1 MKIQPMRDPSSQRE
15 GIFNGFGGP
24 RPRNFGASVR
34 PRKAWKAAGLMVPG
48 FLLCGVALGDYIE
61 KHFKVEAHPVITLH
75 NPNGTVVVKAWTKP
89 EVMVVATRASDQV
102 EVDSTQT
109 GNRVDIMTH
118 PVSANAA
125 PDGLRADFE
134 IRVPED
140 AELQIHDDTGAVTVN
155 SVLGDMNVETV
166 GAGVDLA
173 DAAGYLTVKTID
185 GPFQCERCAGR
196 IEVSSISG
204 NFRLTDLRSYQVRA
218 QTSKGNILFS
228 GEFMPNGMYELKNYS
243 GVIEVRFSPGDSF
256 DLSATSL
263 KGKVNN
269 EAKLSPPSHQQHFY
283 SKFNNSLFGSFNAGR
298 AKVELSSFDGTINI
312 LKRN

>member
-1 MKIQPMRDPSSQRE
+1 MNTQPMRPQSPVSGKCRYRFA
-15 GIFNGFGGP
+15 GPFNGKFSS
-24 RPRNFGASVR
+24 GAKRSIR
-34 PRKAWKAAGLMVPG
+34 WKTAGLVIPG
-48 FLLCGVALGDYIE
+48 LILCSAAFADHIE
-61 KHFKVEAHPVITLH
+61 KHFKVEDHPVITLH
-75 NPNGTVVVKAWTKP
+75 NPNGTVTVKAWTKS
-89 EVMVVATRASDQV
+89 EVMVIATRGNDQV
-102 EVDSTQT
+102 EVDATQT

-118 PVSANAA
+118 PVSGDTATDA
-125 PDGLRADFE
+125 LRADFE

-140 AELQIHDDTGAVTVN
+140 AELQIHDDSGAVSVN
-155 SVLGDMNVETV
+155 SVLGDMNVETI

-204 NFRLTDLRSYQVRA
+204 NFRLMDLRSYQVRA

-228 GEFMPNGMYELKNYS
+228 GEFLPNGMYELKNYS

-269 EAKLSPPSHQQHFY
+269 EAKLAPPTHQQHFY
-283 SKFNNSLFGSFNAGR
+283 SKFNNSLFGSFNSGR

>member
-1 MKIQPMRDPSSQRE
+1 MNTQPIHSQSRQLMA
-15 GIFNGFGGP
+15 P
-24 RPRNFGASVR
+24 VTSKVPARPRSNHCWR
-34 PRKAWKAAGLMVPG
+34 AAGLLVPG
-48 FLLCGVALGDYIE
+48 LLLCSAAFADHIE
-61 KHFKVEAHPVITLH
+61 KHFKVEARPVITLH
-75 NPNGTVVVKAWTKP
+75 NPSGAVTVKAWTKS
-89 EVMVVATRASDQV
+89 EVMVVAARANDGV
-102 EVDSTQT
+102 EVDATQT

-118 PVSANAA
+118 PVSGSVAS
-125 PDGLRADFE
+125 DDLRADFE

-140 AELQIHDDTGAVTVN
+140 AELQIHDDSGAVSVN

-185 GPFQCERCAGR
+185 GPFQCVRCAGR

-204 NFRLTDLRSYQVRA
+204 NFRLTDLHSYQVRA

-228 GEFMPNGMYELKNYS
+228 GEFLPNGMYELKNYS

-256 DLSATSL
+256 DLSATSVR
-263 KGKVNN
+263 GKVNN
-269 EAKLSPPSHQQHFY
+269 EAKLTPPTHPQHFY
-283 SKFNNSLFGSFNAGR
+283 SKFNTSLFGSFNSGR

>member
-1 MKIQPMRDPSSQRE
+1 MNTQPMRAQSPRLDIPSRP
-15 GIFNGFGGP
+15 GMLRVP
-24 RPRNFGASVR
+24 RFITVVTRRRTVWKATGLLIPGLLLASV
-34 PRKAWKAAGLMVPG
+34 AFA
-48 FLLCGVALGDYIE
+48 DHIE
-61 KHFKVEAHPVITLH
+61 KHFKVEAHPVVTLH
-75 NPNGTVVVKAWTKP
+75 NPNGTVTVKAWTKP
-89 EVMVVATRASDQV
+89 EVMVVATRATDQV
-102 EVDSTQT
+102 EVDATQT

-118 PVSANAA
+118 PVSDSTM

-134 IRVPED
+134 VRVPED
-140 AELQIHDDTGAVTVN
+140 AELQIHDDSGAVSVN

-185 GPFQCERCAGR
+185 GPFQCVRCAGR

-204 NFRLTDLRSYQVRA
+204 SFRMIDLRSYQVRA

-228 GEFMPNGMYELKNYS
+228 GEFLPNGMYELKNYS
-243 GVIEVRFSPGDSF
+243 GIIEVRFSPGDSF

-269 EAKLSPPSHQQHFY
+269 EAKLSPPTHQQHFY
-283 SKFNNSLFGSFNAGR
+283 SKFNNSLFGSFNSGR

>member
-1 MKIQPMRDPSSQRE
+1 MTTQPMPAQPLQRE
-15 GIFNGFGGP
+15 SIPEGLAAHA
-24 RPRNFGASVR
+24 RNLIRTRRV
-34 PRKAWKAAGLMVPG
+34 AWKAVSVVLPGL
-48 FLLCGVALGDYIE
+48 LLCGVALADHVE
-61 KHFKVEAHPVITLH
+61 KHFKVDAHPVITLE
-75 NPNGTVVVKAWTKP
+75 NPNGTVTVKAWTKS
-89 EVMVVATRASDQV
+89 EVMVIATRASDQV
-102 EVDSTQT
+102 EVDASQT

-118 PVSANAA
+118 PLTSGTS
-125 PDGLRADFE
+125 PDVMRTDFE

-140 AELQIHDDTGAVTVN
+140 AELQIHDDSGAVSVN

-166 GAGVDLA
+166 GAGVDLS

-185 GPFQCERCAGR
+185 GPFQCLRCAGR
-196 IEVSSISG
+196 MEISSISG
-204 NFRLTDLRSYQVRA
+204 NFRLMDLRSYQVRA

-228 GEFMPNGMYELKNYS
+228 GEFLPNGLYELKNYS

-269 EAKLSPPSHQQHFY
+269 EAKLSPPTHQQHFY

-298 AKVELSSFDGTINI
+298 ARVELSSFDGTINI

>member
-1 MKIQPMRDPSSQRE
+1 MTTQPTPAQPLRRNAIP
-15 GIFNGFGGP
+15 GNLAAHA
-24 RPRNFGASVR
+24 RNFVM
-34 PRKAWKAAGLMVPG
+34 PRRMAWKAVSLVVPG
-48 FLLCGVALGDYIE
+48 LLLCGVVLADHIE
-61 KHFKVEAHPVITLH
+61 KHFKVDAHPVITLH
-75 NPNGTVVVKAWTKP
+75 NPNGTVTVKAWTKS
-89 EVMVVATRASDQV
+89 EVMVIATRASDQV
-102 EVDSTQT
+102 EVDAAQT

-118 PVSANAA
+118 PLNASTS
-125 PDGLRADFE
+125 PDGMRTDFE

-140 AELQIHDDTGAVTVN
+140 AELQLHDDSGAVSVN

-204 NFRLTDLRSYQVRA
+204 NFRLMDLRSYQVRA

-228 GEFMPNGMYELKNYS
+228 GEFLPNGMYELKNYS

-269 EAKLSPPSHQQHFY
+269 EAKLSPPTHQQHFY

-298 AKVELSSFDGTINI
+298 ARVELSSFDGTINI

>member
-1 MKIQPMRDPSSQRE
+1 MNTQPMRAQSPRLEISSRPCMLRV
-15 GIFNGFGGP
+15 P
-24 RPRNFGASVR
+24 RFLTVGTRCRIVWRATSLLIPGLLLASV
-34 PRKAWKAAGLMVPG
+34 AFA
-48 FLLCGVALGDYIE
+48 DHIE
-61 KHFKVEAHPVITLH
+61 KHFKVEAHPVVTLH
-75 NPNGTVVVKAWTKP
+75 NPNGSVTVKAWTKP
-89 EVMVVATRASDQV
+89 EVMVVATRATDQV
-102 EVDSTQT
+102 EVDATQT

-118 PVSANAA
+118 PVSDSTV
-125 PDGLRADFE
+125 PDGLRTDFE
-134 IRVPED
+134 VRVPED
-140 AELQIHDDTGAVTVN
+140 AELQIHDDSGAVSVN

-185 GPFQCERCAGR
+185 GPFQCVRCAGR

-204 NFRLTDLRSYQVRA
+204 SFRMIDLRSYQVRA

-228 GEFMPNGMYELKNYS
+228 GEFLPNGMYELKNYS
-243 GVIEVRFSPGDSF
+243 GIIEVRFSPGDSF

-269 EAKLSPPSHQQHFY
+269 EAKLSPPTHQQHFY
-283 SKFNNSLFGSFNAGR
+283 SKFNNSLFGSFNSGR

>member
-1 MKIQPMRDPSSQRE
+1 MNTQPMPTQSPVSDKFRCRFATPFSRE
-15 GIFNGFGGP
+15 FRAGTKRRIG
-24 RPRNFGASVR
+24 
-34 PRKAWKAAGLMVPG
+34 WKTAGLVIPG
-48 FLLCGVALGDYIE
+48 LLLCTVAFADHIE

-75 NPNGTVVVKAWTKP
+75 NPNGTVIVKAWSKS
-89 EVMVVATRASDQV
+89 EVMVTATRANDYV
-102 EVDSTQT
+102 EVDAEQT
-109 GNRVDIMTH
+109 GNRVD
-118 PVSANAA
+118 PVSSETTSDA
-125 PDGLRADFE
+125 LRADFE

-140 AELQIHDDTGAVTVN
+140 AELQIHDDSGAVSVN

-185 GPFQCERCAGR
+185 GPFQCVRCAGR

-204 NFRLTDLRSYQVRA
+204 NFRLMDLRSYQVRA

-228 GEFMPNGMYELKNYS
+228 GEFLPNGMYELKNYS

-269 EAKLSPPSHQQHFY
+269 EAKLAPPTHQQHFY